1 VSQEQPTLSANL
13 AVLCSA
19 LLWGTLWIPLRR
31 IAEAGLGAA
40 SATTVGFLLPFLLL
54 LPYGIRRWPSI
65 RAGGRGLGI
74 GGFLLALSIALYAEA
89 LLRGQVARVILL
101 FYLTPVWS
109 TLLARLLLGV
119 AISGRRF
126 VTIVLGLAG
135 MLVILDVGPGIPLPR
150 AAAEWMGLIAGVA
163 WPLALVYVNRTAS
176 RPQLDRVFVQFAF
189 LGPLF
194 FLVTLIPG
202 GKGDVSFQVPA
213 LVDSAAW
220 LVALALIWL
229 LPVIAL
235 TIFGASRLDPGRI
248 AILLMLEIVVGL
260 TSAATLTDEPFG
272 LRELSG
278 AALILGATAVEI
290 GASSPRATPSRS

>member
-1 VSQEQPTLSANL
+1 MPNL

-31 IAEAGLGAA
+31 IAETGLGAA
-40 SATTVGFLLPFLLL
+40 SATTIGFLLPFVLL
-54 LPYGIRRWPSI
+54 LPYGIRHWPSI
-65 RAGGRGLGI
+65 RAGGRELGI

-89 LLRGQVARVILL
+89 LVRGHVARVILL

-119 AISGRRF
+119 AITRHRF
-126 VTIVLGLAG
+126 VTIILGLAG

-150 AAAEWMGLIAGVA
+150 AAAEWMGLIAGVV
-163 WPLALVYVNRTAS
+163 WPLSLVYVNRTAS
-176 RPQLDRVFVQFAF
+176 RPQLDRVLVQFAF
-189 LGPLF
+189 LGPVF

-202 GKGDVSFQVPA
+202 GKGDIGLHVPA
-213 LVDSAAW
+213 LLDSLPW
-220 LVALALIWL
+220 LAALALIWL
-229 LPVIAL
+229 LPVIGL

-272 LRELSG
+272 LRELGG
-278 AALILGATAVEI
+278 AVLIIAASAVEI
-290 GASSPRATPSRS
+290 GARSPGATASRR